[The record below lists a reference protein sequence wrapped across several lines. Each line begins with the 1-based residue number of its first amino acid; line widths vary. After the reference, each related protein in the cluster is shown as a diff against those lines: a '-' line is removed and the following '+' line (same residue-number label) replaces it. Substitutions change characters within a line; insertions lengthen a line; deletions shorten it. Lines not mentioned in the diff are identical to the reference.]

1 MYFGFLSLEG
11 RRKLCTRMENVC
23 WWECVVPPLG
33 CVLAASCSLVVAGL
47 FWVCFGW
54 KSSQLTLIPSCSR
67 ENMHTRIC
75 KSVPYFIVAAVI
87 L

>member
-1 MYFGFLSLEG
+1 M
-11 RRKLCTRMENVC
+11 RMENVC
-23 WWECVVPPLG
+23 WWECLVPPLG

-47 FWVCFGW
+47 CWVGW
-54 KSSQLTLIPSCSR
+54 KSSQLTLVPC

-75 KSVPYFIVAAVI
+75 KSVLYFIVAAVM